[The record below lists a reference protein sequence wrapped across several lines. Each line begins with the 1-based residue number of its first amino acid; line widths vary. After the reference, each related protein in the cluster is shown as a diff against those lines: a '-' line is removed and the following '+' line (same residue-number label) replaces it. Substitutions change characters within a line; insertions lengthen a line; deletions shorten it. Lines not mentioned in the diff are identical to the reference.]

1 MIFVRK
7 NCIFRHVIGW
17 SVHLSKVL
25 RRDSKSVPMKIF
37 IFIRVEYVSLLKF
50 VFWLTYLL
58 MNTWK
63 CCILFTGWNDI
74 SLILINIDFKLLLRI
89 EILKDLNSKL
99 MIFNSRPYR
108 QYRVP
113 IFVSHVAG
121 KSLLF
126 DMNLVRINRSRLFLN
141 YNRCLS
147 LLNRCMFSCLRC
159 HRTVLSLMIPV
170 AAHLS
175 SRLLLLLE

>member
-7 NCIFRHVIGW
+7 NCIFRHVISW
-17 SVHLSKVL
+17 SVHLSQVL
-25 RRDSKSVPMKIF
+25 RNPKSLPLKIF

-58 MNTWK
+58 NTWK
-63 CCILFTGWNDI
+63 CCILFTRWNYI
-74 SLILINIDFKLLLRI
+74 SLILIHIDFKLLLRI

-126 DMNLVRINRSRLFLN
+126 DMNLVRINRGRLFLN

-147 LLNRCMFSCLRC
+147 LLNRCMFGSLRC
-159 HRTVLSLMIPV
+159 HRTVLRLMIPV
-170 AAHLS
+170 AVHLS
-175 SRLLLLLE
+175 WCLLLLLE